1 MCRDRNLPRRRENRK
16 PRRVAGRSRTQRT
29 QRGAEIAEKSGIG
42 PTSSSLRS
50 PRPSAFSALTI
61 LAVSR
66 RRLRIPPGDG
76 RAARALLRAI
86 CALGRSDLV
95 SRPQRPT
102 PSRKSETAAG
112 CWPEPNTE
120 NAKRRRDRRESGLGL
135 SSSSLRSLRP
145 SAFSALQI
153 LAVSCRRLRIPVG
166 DGRAA
171 RALLRAVYALGR
183 SDLVS
188 RPLRPSSPAAGP
200 RDTATRRCRPPS
212 AVPASRR
219 NAGSRAG
226 PAHPGGRRRQS
237 EWR

>member
-1 MCRDRNLPRRRENRK
+1 MESSRSCQNVRCAARPQGAAPLVGATLCRDRNLPRRRENRK

-112 CWPEPNTE
+112 CWQEPNTE
-120 NAKRRRDRRESGLGL
+120 NAKRRRDRREERNWSNQLLSAALCVLRVADSGGQL
-135 SSSSLRSLRP
+135 P
-145 SAFSALQI
+145 KIA
-153 LAVSCRRLRIPVG
+153 
-166 DGRAA
+166 D
-171 RALLRAVYALGR
+171 
-183 SDLVS
+183 
-188 RPLRPSSPAAGP
+188 
-200 RDTATRRCRPPS
+200 
-212 AVPASRR
+212 
-219 NAGSRAG
+219 
-226 PAHPGGRRRQS
+226 PGG
-237 EWR
+237 